1 MFNSA
6 IDWQTSCMII
16 MNNKQCMHTLL
27 LIDMRW
33 LIMTDKTEVINI
45 LMCKQAIHAFQ
56 KKQTWGMLYVL
67 QQNDHIDQK
76 LVLTHENKKIWKIL
90 KKHRDVF
97 QDNLLFTASYH
108 QKNCSNTRLTQ
119 KISNQSIK
127 TLTLFHKHI
136 WKSKSIK

>member
-1 MFNSA
+1 
-6 IDWQTSCMII
+6 
-16 MNNKQCMHTLL
+16 MHTLL

-45 LMCKQAIHAFQ
+45 LMCKQAIHALQ

-76 LVLTHENKKIWKIL
+76 LVLTHENKKIWKML

-97 QDNLLFTASYH
+97 QDDLLLKLLSERSF
-108 QKNCSNTRLTQ
+108 
-119 KISNQSIK
+119 
-127 TLTLFHKHI
+127 KHEI
-136 WKSKSIK
+136 DTENVKSINQNAYSFSQTHLKKQKC